1 MAKKKV
7 VKKIAP
13 KPAAKKP
20 SSYPLKNKTEEF
32 VLKHPPALKPKNKRA
47 K

>member
-7 VKKIAP
+7 VKKVAP
-13 KPAAKKP
+13 KPENKKP
-20 SSYPLKNKTEEF
+20 GAYPLKNKTEEF